1 MYQVKGSYSM
11 FGTTYRFI
19 LESTDSEEQARASVK
34 YLRDRAEKNK
44 TFDLTGIR
52 TEYWYEIVKA
62 GT

>member
-11 FGTTYRFI
+11 FGTTHRFD
-19 LESTDSEEQARASVK
+19 LEITDSEEKARASVE
-34 YLRDRAEKNK
+34 YLRNRAEENK

-62 GT
+62 GA